1 MRVVHGRSASK
12 GEHGRAPRGSVEV
25 MRRLHYSGS
34 YMLVGDR
41 TCKAVLRYARALA
54 EADTSDIV
62 SVPVV
67 TEGGSKAYA
76 HLLIG
81 PASQVF
87 STPVENS
94 QDEPVD
100 EDVIR
105 DLEEAT
111 LRLQPS
117 RPAWPQEMLDIPDLD
132 SESYG
137 AEFANAP
144 GADAEGDEGDDQGKA
159 SAHSSGAEAAAG
171 PDGATDEHLAGSR
184 TGS

>member
-1 MRVVHGRSASK
+1 VPVPDDGPPRKARTRPARRASVVG
-12 GEHGRAPRGSVEV
+12 

-144 GADAEGDEGDDQGKA
+144 GADAEADEAKA
-159 SAHSSGAEAAAG
+159 SAHSSGAEAGAG
-171 PDGATDEHLAGSR
+171 PDGATEQHVAGAR
-184 TGS
+184 GGA